1 MGYIIKDNQGLLVT
15 RLTDTGRK
23 KISEGNFN
31 IAYFQIG
38 DSEVNYD
45 YTDINTTN
53 GINSNYNLTNFKVLE
68 PPYNA
73 QNNSGVPQS
82 TKNDI
87 KYPFYLQGTSG
98 ITYGIPYAAPYVE
111 EVYNATAPTGFFSA
125 TTTGCYAPIGFSSH
139 TYNTEFF
146 VYLTDN
152 SFNGSTQNIQMST
165 APSICSANNNGTIS
179 AGTIVAFFM
188 MNNGTSNCNICYPS
202 CSPFQIYKVTNYDS
216 VTDTITLDRPLPGLK
231 ISNYVGSTRLYFYLS
246 GASSYDLPTPQNYWN
261 NSVINFESVCTPED
275 GIVKVWNMNIPWTE
289 DPAGIRS
296 YSLYKN
302 YLEYNSASYI
312 GTKEYYGY
320 NNSNGQVFYNGL
332 SGTTATTDT
341 YYYNSFGEK
350 VYVQP
355 EEQKAVAI
363 IHYTNNTIIDWYG
376 EKIAT
381 RGYVDGQTTGEAR
394 NFEIH
399 LPWVM
404 WHKNTNCCD
413 GLTLYIDPANYDG
426 KELATPNYIQST
438 KNVDMNVPGIR
449 YYNLWDTNTNPDG
462 YPNRVGKVFPDDKVI
477 VIDDEEL
484 VAAMTYISNRNYTL
498 PSPKL
503 GLITPGVCN
512 IGEASNGLLVSGDTL
527 WVTYAFS
534 GMNNSTQSGWQG
546 MHCNYYSKINGP
558 DPTCQVNE
566 QNVTVTF
573 AGDFKCMTS
582 GATSGFSASDLYV
595 IAQKTTNGQRPNPAN
610 WKRIS
615 FGSQIQTAGFRTGNV
630 INPLAMTALTFTIT
644 DSNYTDAVPYDLST
658 QIIIPQ
664 RTQTSNRLFF
674 GDETFFYGTIKTD
687 ITATIYEM
695 RYLINLPYNQFVNT
709 SNPTYNNNWST
720 PFMTDIGLYDT
731 DKNLLC
737 LTKFQSPQIREGAQ
751 QVVVKLDF

>member
-1 MGYIIKDNQGLLVT
+1 MSYIIKDNQGLLIT
-15 RLTDTGRK
+15 RLTDVGRK

-31 IAYFQIG
+31 IAYFQVG

-45 YTDINTTN
+45 YTDINN
-53 GINSNYNLTNFKVLE
+53 QINILSNYDLTLLKVLE

-73 QNNSGVPQS
+73 QNNTGVPQS

-98 ITYGIPYAAPYVE
+98 ITYGIPYPAPFVD
-111 EVYNATAPTGFFSA
+111 EVYNSAAPTGFFSA
-125 TTTGCYAPIGFSSH
+125 HTTNNCYFPVGNSAY
-139 TYNTEFF
+139 TYNTQFTAD
-146 VYLTDN
+146 L
-152 SFNGSTQNIQMST
+152 SLAAFNGSTSSLQLST
-165 APSICSANNNGTIS
+165 VAPCSAGNNGTIS
-179 AGTIVAFFM
+179 AGTLIALFM
-188 MNNGTSNCNICYPS
+188 QSGDNGSCGHCYPA
-202 CSPFQIYKVTNYDS
+202 CSPTQIYKVVSWNSSSNT
-216 VTDTITLDRPLPGLK
+216 VTLDRPLPGLN
-231 ISNYVGSTRLYFYLS
+231 ISNYTGIIRAYFYLS
-246 GASSYDLPTPQNYWN
+246 GASSYDVPTPLN
-261 NSVINFESVCTPED
+261 NWSQSVINFESVCTPDD

-289 DPAGIRS
+289 NPAGIPNFTI
-296 YSLYKN
+296 YKN
-302 YLEYNSASYI
+302 YLQYNSASYI

-320 NNSNGQVFYNGL
+320 NNSLGQIFYNGL

-341 YYYNSFGEK
+341 YYYNSFSEK
-350 VYVQP
+350 IYVQP
-355 EEQKAVAI
+355 EEQKTVAI

-381 RGYVDGQTTGEAR
+381 NGYVDGSTGEAR

-399 LPWVM
+399 LPWIM
-404 WHKNTNCCD
+404 WHKNTNCCN
-413 GLTLYIDPANYDG
+413 GLKLYIDPAGYSD

-438 KNVDMNVPGIR
+438 KNVDMNAPGIR
-449 YYNLWDTNTNPDG
+449 YYHLWDTNTNPDG
-462 YPNRVGKVFPDDKVI
+462 YPNRVGKFFPDDKVI

-484 VAAMTYISNRNYTL
+484 VAAMTYVSNRNYTL
-498 PSPKL
+498 QAPKL

-512 IGEASNGLLVSGDTL
+512 VGEASNGLLISGDTL
-527 WVTYAFS
+527 WVSYAFS

-573 AGDFKCMTS
+573 SDPFRCMTS
-582 GATSGFSASDLYV
+582 GATSGFSASDFYV
-595 IAQKTTNGQRPNPAN
+595 IAQKTTNGQRPSPTA

-615 FGSQIQTAGFRTGNV
+615 FGSQIQTAGYRTGDV
-630 INPLAMTALTFTIT
+630 INPLSMTALTFTIT
-644 DSNYTDAVPYDLST
+644 ADNYENGLTYNLT
-658 QIIIPQ
+658 QQIILPTN
-664 RTQTSNRLFF
+664 TQTNKLFF
-674 GDETFFYGTIKTD
+674 GDETFFFGTIKTD

-695 RYLINLPYNQFVNT
+695 RYLINLPNNQFVNT
-709 SNPTYNNNWST
+709 SNPTFNINW
-720 PFMTDIGLYDT
+720 PKPYMTDIGLYDT

-737 LTKFQSPQIREGAQ
+737 LTKFQSPQIRQGSQ